1 MTVGAPGRLRLT
13 RSPHLMLVAGEPSG
27 DALGAALMR
36 ALQEL
41 TGGSVRFTGVGGP
54 QMEERGLRSLFPM
67 HDLSLM
73 GIAEVLPKV
82 PLLRRRLREVEDHA
96 LASGPDAVVTIDS
109 PGFNFR
115 LGRRLK
121 GQGIPLIHYV
131 APSVW
136 AWKPGRARKVAQFL
150 DHLLT
155 LLPFEP
161 PYFEVEGLRSTF
173 VGHSV
178 LETGAAHGDGP
189 AFRTRHDIAAG
200 DSVVCVLPGSRNSE
214 TSRLLR
220 PFGAAMRLVAA
231 EVPNLTVVVPAVPHL
246 AEQIRAAVRTWGV
259 RATVVEGAEK
269 YDAMAAANVALAA
282 SGTVALELALA
293 KLPTVIA
300 YRMHPLTWMLVRRLA
315 KTPWVNLVNVL
326 LKRGVVPELLQY
338 DCTPDRLA
346 ANVLALLR
354 DPAQRSAQIEA
365 TVGAIA
371 MLTPPGGSPSRA
383 AAQAVLD
390 VVMEKAQ
397 RA

>member
-1 MTVGAPGRLRLT
+1 
-13 RSPHLMLVAGEPSG
+13 
-27 DALGAALMR
+27 
-36 ALQEL
+36 
-41 TGGSVRFTGVGGP
+41 
-54 QMEERGLRSLFPM
+54 
-67 HDLSLM
+67 M

-121 GQGIPLIHYV
+121 GQGIPLVHYV

-178 LETGAAHGDGP
+178 LETGAGHGDGP
-189 AFRTRHDIAAG
+189 AFRARHDIAAG

-246 AEQIRAAVRTWGV
+246 DEQIRAAVRTWGV

-269 YDAMAAANVALAA
+269 YDAMAASNVALAA

-300 YRMHPLTWMLVRRLA
+300 YRMHPLTWMMVLRLA

-326 LKRGVVPELLQY
+326 LKRSVVPELLQY

-354 DPAQRSAQIEA
+354 DPVQRSAQIEA

-397 RA
+397 GA

>member
-1 MTVGAPGRLRLT
+1 
-13 RSPHLMLVAGEPSG
+13 MLVAGEPSG
-27 DALGAALMR
+27 DALGAALML
-36 ALQEL
+36 ALQDL
-41 TGGSVRFTGVGGP
+41 TGGGVRFTGVGGP
-54 QMEERGLRSLFPM
+54 LMEARGLQSLFPM
-67 HDLSLM
+67 HELSLM
-73 GIAEVLPKV
+73 GIAEILPKV
-82 PLLRRRLREVEDHA
+82 PMLRRRLREVEDHA

-121 GQGIPLIHYV
+121 GQGITLIHYV

-173 VGHSV
+173 VGHPV
-178 LETGAAHGDGP
+178 LEGGAAHGDGP
-189 AFRTRHDIAAG
+189 AFRQRHSIGATDPL
-200 DSVVCVLPGSRNSE
+200 VCVLPGGRNSE

-220 PFGAAMRLVAA
+220 PFGAMMRLVAA
-231 EVPNLTVVVPAVPHL
+231 EVPNATVVVPAVAHL
-246 AEQIRAAVRTWGV
+246 ADQVRTAVKTWGV
-259 RATVVEGAEK
+259 RAVVVDGNEK
-269 YDAMAAANVALAA
+269 YDAMAASDVALAA

-300 YRMHPLTWMLVRRLA
+300 YRMHPLTWLMVRRMA

-326 LKRGVVPELLQY
+326 LKRSVVPELLQY

-354 DPAQRSAQIEA
+354 DPAKRGVQIEA
-365 TVGAIA
+365 AIGAIA

>member
-1 MTVGAPGRLRLT
+1 MTVGAPGKLRLT
-13 RSPHLMLVAGEPSG
+13 RSPHLMLVAGESSG

-41 TGGSVRFTGVGGP
+41 AGGGVRFTGVGGP
-54 QMEERGLRSLFPM
+54 QMEERGLKSLFPM
-67 HDLSLM
+67 HELSLM

-82 PLLRRRLREVEDHA
+82 PQLRRRLREVEDHA

-115 LGRRLK
+115 LGKRLK
-121 GQGIPLIHYV
+121 GQGLTLIHYV

-136 AWKPGRARKVAQFL
+136 AWKPARARKVAQFL

-161 PYFEVEGLRSTF
+161 QYFEVEGLRSTF

-178 LETGAAHGDGP
+178 LEGGAAKGNGVG
-189 AFRTRHDIAAG
+189 FRVRHNLSAA
-200 DSVVCVLPGSRNSE
+200 DPVVCVLPGSRGSE

-220 PFGAAMRLVAA
+220 PFGDAMRRVAA
-231 EVPNLTVVVPAVPHL
+231 EVPKVTAVVPAVPHL
-246 AEQIRAAVRTWGV
+246 REQIEAAVKGWGV
-259 RATVVEGAEK
+259 AAIVVDGAEK
-269 YDAMAAANVALAA
+269 YDAMAASNVALAA

-293 KLPTVIA
+293 KVPTVIA
-300 YRMHPLTWMLVRRLA
+300 YRMHPLTWMMVRRMA

-326 LKRGVVPELLQY
+326 LQRSVVPELLQY
-338 DCTPDRLA
+338 DCTPERLA
-346 ANVLALLR
+346 AEVLALLR
-354 DPAQRSAQIEA
+354 HPVQRAAQIEA
-365 TVGAIA
+365 AVEAMA

-390 VVMEKAQ
+390 VILA
-397 RA
+397 RGPAA